1 MNKNTSLRLFIALIL
16 PLKTRRILAGIE
28 DLLRKEAGKKNVK
41 WVEKE
46 NLHQTMVFLGRVAN
60 ERIKLIKKIM
70 VTLERNPVLNLS
82 LSKLE
87 FFPDR
92 QRPRIIWVALG
103 GEKTKLSSYYHQLRL
118 GLQRVDFDFDTRFS
132 PHITL
137 GRVRR
142 GRKLVF
148 STGLLEKIHEVL
160 HRPSAAFVAKK
171 LVLFKSELKQTGPI
185 YTPIFQIRLK
195 G

>member
-1 MNKNTSLRLFIALIL
+1 MNKNTSSRLFIALIL
-16 PLKTRRILAGIE
+16 PAKTREILAAIE
-28 DLLRKEAGKKNVK
+28 NRLKKEVGKRAVK

-60 ERIKLIKKIM
+60 KKIKVVEEIM
-70 VTLERNPVLNLS
+70 VALKRNPTLDLS
-82 LSKLE
+82 LAKLE

-92 QRPRIIWVALG
+92 QRPRIIWLALG

-142 GRKLVF
+142 GRKLIF
-148 STGLLEKIHEVL
+148 SIGLLEKIHEIL
-160 HRPSAAFVAKK
+160 HRPSSAFVAKK

-185 YTPIFQIRLK
+185 YTPIFQVKLK
-195 G
+195 S